1 MPIGKYYKGHGEE
14 VLRDMIARYG
24 KKKGTSVF
32 YATAKAKGMEPADEG
47 SGSSGSKKDP
57 ARRVL
62 ASRR

>member
-47 SGSSGSKKDP
+47 SGNKKDP